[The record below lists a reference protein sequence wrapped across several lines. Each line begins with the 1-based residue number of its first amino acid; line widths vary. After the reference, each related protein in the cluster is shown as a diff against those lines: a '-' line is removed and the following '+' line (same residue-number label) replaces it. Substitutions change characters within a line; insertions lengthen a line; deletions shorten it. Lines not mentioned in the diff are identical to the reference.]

1 MIYAVQ
7 VTKTGDWYIVEE
19 KTPARASNYVR
30 DVLDVLGEPDLEVKC
45 DSIEAV
51 LWHQY
56 DGIATLGAV

>member
-7 VTKTGDWYIVEE
+7 VIKTGDWYIVEE

-30 DVLDVLGEPDLEVKC
+30 DVMGEPDLDVKC
-45 DSIEAV
+45 DSIESV

-56 DGIATLGAV
+56 HGIATLGAA

>member
-1 MIYAVQ
+1 MIYAVL
-7 VTKTGDWYIVEE
+7 VTKTGNWYIVEE

-30 DVLDVLGEPDLEVKC
+30 DVLGEPDLEVEC

-56 DGIATLGAV
+56 DGIATLGTA